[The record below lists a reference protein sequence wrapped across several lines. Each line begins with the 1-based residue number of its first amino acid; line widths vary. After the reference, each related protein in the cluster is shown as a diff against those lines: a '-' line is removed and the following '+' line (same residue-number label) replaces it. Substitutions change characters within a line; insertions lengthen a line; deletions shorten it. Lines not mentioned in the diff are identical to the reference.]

1 MELNIFIQELEA
13 SLVRRG
19 INPDVANKHVHTLQ
33 RTFTDDD
40 LNEIDNI
47 QSDDEVEDIAD
58 SIALILM
65 KNKIKVRPPQQT
77 PDAVSP
83 PAQKDTVNEQP
94 SPPQQQ
100 GKSPANDYYTR
111 QQTVKQAPIRQ
122 EQEEVDDF
130 FEEYRGEDK
139 TTKGF
144 YTFWLVFIFT
154 LPITAILAAAFF
166 GVFLGVFALL
176 AGLIVGLIAG
186 LIGIVAV
193 GAGVSLVGIIF
204 GVTQLFTFA
213 SAGVYE
219 IGLGIIVIG
228 VVMFVS
234 ILIYNIAI
242 HFLPWV
248 MRKVGVL
255 LKFTCGKIRELFLN
269 IRREC
274 YRL

>member
-33 RTFTDDD
+33 RTFTEDD

-47 QSDDEVEDIAD
+47 QSADEVEDIAEN
-58 SIALILM
+58 IALILT
-65 KNKIKVRPPQQT
+65 KNKIKTRPPQQMME
-77 PDAVSP
+77 A
-83 PAQKDTVNEQP
+83 
-94 SPPQQQ
+94 PPQQQ
-100 GKSPANDYYTR
+100 KKPSSDSYYTR
-111 QQTVKQAPIRQ
+111 QPPVRQ
-122 EQEEVDDF
+122 EQDEVDDF
-130 FEEYRGEDK
+130 FEEYSGEDK

-154 LPITAILAAAFF
+154 LPITAALAAAFF
-166 GVFLGVFALL
+166 GVFMGVFAVL
-176 AGLIVGLIAG
+176 AGLIVGLIAALVG
-186 LIGIVAV
+186 LVAV

-204 GVTQLFTFA
+204 GVTQLFTFTA
-213 SAGVYE
+213 AGIYE
-219 IGLGIIVIG
+219 IGLGVMVIG
-228 VVMFVS
+228 IVMFVG
-234 ILIYNIAI
+234 ILIYNIAV

-248 MRKVGVL
+248 MRKVGIL

-269 IRREC
+269 LRREC

>member
-1 MELNIFIQELEA
+1 MELNIFIKELEA

-19 INPDVANKHVHTLQ
+19 INPEVANKHVHTLQ

-47 QSDDEVEDIAD
+47 QSDNEVEDIAD
-58 SIALILM
+58 SIALILT
-65 KNKIKVRPPQQT
+65 KNKIKPRPPQQT
-77 PDAVSP
+77 QDAP
-83 PAQKDTVNEQP
+83 PSQREQLS
-94 SPPQQQ
+94 SPPQREKTTENRHYAVQQ
-100 GKSPANDYYTR
+100 PA
-111 QQTVKQAPIRQ
+111 KQVPVRQ

-130 FEEYRGEDK
+130 FEDYSGEDK

-144 YTFWLVFIFT
+144 YTFWLVFILT
-154 LPITAILAAAFF
+154 LPITAVLAAAFF
-166 GVFLGVFALL
+166 GVFIGVFAALSV
-176 AGLIVGLIAG
+176 LIVGLIAG

-213 SAGVYE
+213 AAGVYE

-228 VVMFVS
+228 IVMFVS

-248 MRKVGVL
+248 MKKVGVL
-255 LKFTCGKIRELFLN
+255 LKFTCGKIRDLFLN

>member
-1 MELNIFIQELEA
+1 MELNIFIKELEA

-19 INPDVANKHVHTLQ
+19 INPEVANKHVHTLQ

-58 SIALILM
+58 NIALILM
-65 KNKIKVRPPQQT
+65 KNKIKTRPPQQT
-77 PDAVSP
+77 TEAVP
-83 PAQKDTVNEQP
+83 PPPRRDTVNEQL

-100 GKSPANDYYTR
+100 GKSTANSYYTR
-111 QQTVKQAPIRQ
+111 QQSAKQVPVRQ

-130 FEEYRGEDK
+130 FEDYSGEDK

-154 LPITAILAAAFF
+154 LPITAVLAAAFF
-166 GVFLGVFALL
+166 GIFIGTFVVL
-176 AGLIVGLIAG
+176 ASLIVGLIAG

-228 VVMFVS
+228 IVMFVS

-248 MRKVGVL
+248 MKKVGVL
-255 LKFTCGKIRELFLN
+255 LKFTCGKIRDLFLN